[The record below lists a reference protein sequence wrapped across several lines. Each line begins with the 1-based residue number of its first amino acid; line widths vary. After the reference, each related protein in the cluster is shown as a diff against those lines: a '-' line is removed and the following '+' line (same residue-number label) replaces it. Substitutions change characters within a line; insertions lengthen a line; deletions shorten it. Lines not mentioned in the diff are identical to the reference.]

1 MVKRIVTAKQNQD
14 ALEKL
19 TEKIFVQFQTTL
31 KAKGYEL
38 VKYLD
43 GEIDKQTSDKVRK
56 VLEKA
61 NEKAEKELE
70 KGNWMYE
77 VDLAKMM
84 KKERIS
90 LIFMS
95 NGEDIPDWVVKQNGQ
110 SSQYLAFIEIT
121 EGAIEVSDSTIMQ
134 DIEQLAME
142 WEKER
147 KIFSATPTFDHGHF
161 GFLFSDE
168 VSIAENY

>member
-14 ALEKL
+14 TLEKL
-19 TEKIFVQFQTTL
+19 TEKVFVQFQATL
-31 KAKGYEL
+31 KTKGYEL

-43 GEIDKQTSDKVRK
+43 GEINKQTSDKARK
-56 VLEKA
+56 VFEKA

-77 VDLAKMM
+77 VDLEKEL
-84 KKERIS
+84 KKENIS

-95 NGEDIPDWVVKQNGQ
+95 DGEDIPDWAIKQNGQ
-110 SSQYLAFIEIT
+110 SSQYLALIEIT
-121 EGAIEVSDSTIMQ
+121 KGVIEVNDLAVMQ
-134 DIEQLAME
+134 DMEQLAIE

-147 KIFSATPTFDHGHF
+147 KIFSATPVFDEGHF

-168 VSIAENY
+168 VSIVENC